1 MKRKKQKKRIILLAV
16 FLLIAAAWGMRVYWL
31 NQKYP
36 DVERKTY
43 DLQEEVELG
52 KDIIDY
58 DTMEGYFVTI
68 ESADIYEYE
77 DLLSQYDLED
87 FMERDAPERI
97 YLLKVRLRNTDNTET
112 GIDVLSWKIQSNS
125 VSQSLDFELYYEL
138 NQLDTYSVAL
148 REDSEKEFLL
158 PYNLRKDFFYPSEW
172 ENLEDYEMWLTVTW
186 YPTKKMLLL
195 I

>member
-16 FLLIAAAWGMRVYWL
+16 FLLIAAAWGMRVYWI

-112 GIDVLSWKIQSNS
+112 GIDLLSWKIQSNS

>member
-16 FLLIAAAWGMRVYWL
+16 FLLIAATWGMRVYWL

-87 FMERDAPERI
+87 FTERDAPERI
-97 YLLKVRLRNTDNTET
+97 YLLKVRLRNTNNTET
-112 GIDVLSWKIQSNS
+112 GIDLLSWKIQSNS

-158 PYNLRKDFFYPSEW
+158 PYNLREDFFYPSEW

-195 I
+195 K

>member
-16 FLLIAAAWGMRVYWL
+16 FLLIAATWGMRVYWL

-87 FMERDAPERI
+87 FTERDAPERI
-97 YLLKVRLRNTDNTET
+97 YLLKVRLRNTNNTET
-112 GIDVLSWKIQSNS
+112 GIDLLSWKIQSNS

-148 REDSEKEFLL
+148 REDSEKEFLR

>member
-1 MKRKKQKKRIILLAV
+1 MKRKKQKKRIALLAV
-16 FLLIAAAWGMRVYWL
+16 FLLIAAVWGMRVYWI

-43 DLQEEVELG
+43 GLQEEVELG

-77 DLLSQYDLED
+77 DLLSQYNLED
-87 FMERDAPERI
+87 FTERDAPERI

-112 GIDVLSWKIQSNS
+112 GIDLLSWKIQSNS

-138 NQLDTYSVAL
+138 NQLDTYSIAL
-148 REDSEKEFLL
+148 RENSEKEFLL

>member
-16 FLLIAAAWGMRVYWL
+16 FLLIAAAWGMRVYWI

-87 FMERDAPERI
+87 FTERDAPERI
-97 YLLKVRLRNTDNTET
+97 YLLEVRLRNTNNTET
-112 GIDVLSWKIQSNS
+112 GIDLLSWKIQSNS
-125 VSQSLDFELYYEL
+125 VVQSLDFELYYEL

-148 REDSEKEFLL
+148 RENSEKEFLL
-158 PYNLRKDFFYPSEW
+158 PYNLREDFFYPSEW

>member
-195 I
+195 K

>member
-16 FLLIAAAWGMRVYWL
+16 FLLIAAAWGMRVYWI

-87 FMERDAPERI
+87 FTERDALERI
-97 YLLKVRLRNTDNTET
+97 YLLEVRLRNTNNTET
-112 GIDVLSWKIQSNS
+112 GIDLLSWKIQSNS

>member
-16 FLLIAAAWGMRVYWL
+16 FLLIAATWGMRVYWL

-87 FMERDAPERI
+87 FTERDAPERI
-97 YLLKVRLRNTDNTET
+97 YLLEVRLRNTNNTET
-112 GIDVLSWKIQSNS
+112 GIDLLSWKIQSNS

-195 I
+195 V

>member
-1 MKRKKQKKRIILLAV
+1 MKRKRQKKRIILLAV
-16 FLLIAAAWGMRVYWL
+16 FLMIAVAWGMRVYWL

-36 DVERKTY
+36 DVERKTSA
-43 DLQEEVELG
+43 LQEEVELG

-112 GIDVLSWKIQSNS
+112 GIDLLSWKIQSNS

-138 NQLDTYSVAL
+138 NQLDTCSVAL
-148 REDSEKEFLL
+148 REDSDKEFLL

-172 ENLEDYEMWLTVTW
+172 ENLKDYEMWLTVTW

>member
-16 FLLIAAAWGMRVYWL
+16 FLLIAATWGMRVYWL

-87 FMERDAPERI
+87 FTERDAPERI
-97 YLLKVRLRNTDNTET
+97 YLLKVRLRNTNNTET
-112 GIDVLSWKIQSNS
+112 GIDLLSWKIQSNS